1 VAKKNK
7 AGGGCGA
14 LVGLVLLVGLTIAH
28 WRVAVPIIVV
38 VIIIAIV
45 AGVNKSRKES
55 VASAAKARKEL
66 PTLGVLNPD
75 DNLQARTDKE
85 VIAMDRA
92 LTSRPSGQ
100 TSFRDMIVTYSAL
113 GTARP
118 MAERTSNAVAA
129 ILASPEYK
137 AGTCG
142 AVQPSDLRRQAWEI
156 AVALRDIAERRAEL
170 PTGKIGPI
178 TAPVVAA
185 QKHAITIAED
195 ATRARVNA
203 LDHYAAQVAK
213 ADAARRDW
221 TTAQEAAKRNDK
233 YLDLVARTAA
243 DQHATADLSDLGAS
257 AAEAARIL
265 QETLTDAT
273 FAAETLAL

>member
-1 VAKKNK
+1 MAQKNK

-45 AGVNKSRKES
+45 AGVNKRRKES
-55 VASAAKARKEL
+55 VASAAKARKEI

>member
-1 VAKKNK
+1 VEQKNK
-7 AGGGCGA
+7 VGGGCGA
-14 LVGLVLLVGLTIAH
+14 LVGLLLLVGLTITY
-28 WRVAVPIIVV
+28 WRVAVPIVV
-38 VIIIAIV
+38 VVVIIAIV
-45 AGVNKSRKES
+45 AGANKSQKLS
-55 VASAAKARKEL
+55 VASAAKARKKI

-75 DNLQARTDKE
+75 ENLQARTDKE
-85 VIAMDRA
+85 VIAIDRA
-92 LTSRPSGQ
+92 LAPGPAGQ
-100 TSFRDMIVTYSAL
+100 AGFRDTIVTYAAL
-113 GTARP
+113 GAARP
-118 MAERTSNAVAA
+118 MAERTSSAVAA

-142 AVQPSDLRRQAWEI
+142 AVQASELRRHAWEI

-170 PTGKIGPI
+170 PSGQIGPI

-185 QKHAITIAED
+185 HVQAVTIAED

-203 LDHYAAQVAK
+203 LGHYAAQVAK

-243 DQHATADLSDLGAS
+243 DQHATAHLSDLGAS
-257 AAEAARIL
+257 AADAARIL
-265 QETLTDAT
+265 QESLADAT
-273 FAAETLAL
+273 HAAETLAL